1 MSTLVIVIAKFFLK
15 KCHSKKRR
23 NTHYEHRRHH
33 SARHFPDR
41 AFLHRVICI
50 QNIHGRNKG
59 FLQDYFL
66 GGRELGGF
74 VLAMTMVATYG
85 SASSFLGGPGTAY
98 TVGFGWVLLSDD
110 PSCHRLF
117 CSAHSRQ
124 EIRHLGRKYNAV
136 TMIDFLKTR
145 YNSPAVAILSAIAI
159 IIFLFSAM
167 TAQWVGGG
175 RLIES
180 LTGLQYTSA
189 LFIFAI
195 SVLVYVIIGGFR
207 AVAVTDA
214 VQGAIMVIGTLV
226 LLIGVIIAGGGVP
239 AIMQDLLNENPRLVT
254 PFGADGNLTA
264 AYVSSFW
271 ILVGVGVV
279 GLPQMAVRAMSY
291 KNSRS
296 MHRALVIGTIVT
308 GIHHAQHALNR
319 HFRTTRLTRNRSRG
333 QSHSATCARSI
344 TGMAS
349 RHRPRST
356 DGRHHV
362 DRRSLLLLVS
372 SAIVKDVY
380 LNFIKPDAPEK
391 TVKWMSFGVTGILGI
406 IVFLLALQPPELLI
420 FLNLF
425 SFGGLEAA
433 FIWPVVLGLYWKYG
447 NKYGA
452 IASMITGIASYI
464 IIHFYNE
471 AYGNLLGVHTVTI
484 PVGLSFI
491 AYIIFSLAIKRK
503 AFVF

>member
-1 MSTLVIVIAKFFLK
+1 MNIQVIIPLAIFLIAIFAIGFIASKQMSST
-15 KCHSKKRR
+15 
-23 NTHYEHRRHH
+23 
-33 SARHFPDR
+33 
-41 AFLHRVICI
+41 
-50 QNIHGRNKG
+50 GG
-59 FLQDYFL
+59 FLQEYFL

-98 TVGFGWVLLSDD
+98 TVGFGWILLAMTQVVTGYFVLLV
-110 PSCHRLF
+110 
-117 CSAHSRQ
+117 
-124 EIRHLGRKYNAV
+124 LGKKFAILARKYNAV
-136 TMIDFLKTR
+136 TMIDFLKAR

-195 SVLVYVIIGGFR
+195 SVLVYVTIGGFR
-207 AVAVTDA
+207 AVALTDA
-214 VQGAIMVIGTLV
+214 VQGAIMVVGTLI

-254 PFGADGNLTA
+254 PFGADGTLTA

-291 KNSRS
+291 KSSRA

-308 GIHHAQHALNR
+308 GFIMLNMHLIGVFARPVMPGIDVGDKVIPLIALEV
-319 HFRTTRLTRNRSRG
+319 LPPWLAG
-333 QSHSATCARSI
+333 IVLAAP
-344 TGMAS
+344 MAAIM
-349 RHRPRST
+349 ST
-356 DGRHHV
+356 V
-362 DRRSLLLLVS
+362 DSLLLLVS

-380 LNFIKPDAPEK
+380 LNFIKPEATEK
-391 TVKWMSFGVTGILGI
+391 RVKQISIGVTGILGI
-406 IVFLLALQPPELLI
+406 IVFLLALQPPDLLI

-425 SFGGLEAA
+425 AFGGLEAA
-433 FIWPVVLGLYWKYG
+433 FIWPIVLGLYWKYG

-452 IASMITGIASYI
+452 ILSMITGIASYI
-464 IIHFYNE
+464 AIHFYNTT
-471 AYGNLLGVHTVTI
+471 YGNLLGVHTVTI
-484 PVGLSFI
+484 PVVLSLI
-491 AYIIFSLAIKRK
+491 AYIIGSLAIQRK
-503 AFVF
+503 AFRF

>member
-1 MSTLVIVIAKFFLK
+1 MNLGVIIPLAIFLIAIFVIGLLASKTSMTAK
-15 KCHSKKRR
+15 
-23 NTHYEHRRHH
+23 N
-33 SARHFPDR
+33 
-41 AFLHRVICI
+41 
-50 QNIHGRNKG
+50 G

-98 TVGFGWVLLSDD
+98 TVGFGWVLLATIQVVTGYFV
-110 PSCHRLF
+110 LLILGKKF
-117 CSAHSRQ
+117 A
-124 EIRHLGRKYNAV
+124 ILGRKYNAV
-136 TMIDFLKTR
+136 TMIDFLKAR
-145 YNSPAVAILSAIAI
+145 YNSSAVAILAAIAI

-175 RLIES
+175 WLIET
-180 LTGLQYTSA
+180 LTGLQYTTSLA
-189 LFIFAI
+189 IFAV

-226 LLIGVIIAGGGVP
+226 LLVGVIIAGGGIP

-254 PFGADGNLTA
+254 PYGADGNLTA

-308 GIHHAQHALNR
+308 GIIMLNMHLIGVFARPVMPNIEVADKVIPLLALEV
-319 HFRTTRLTRNRSRG
+319 LPAWLAG
-333 QSHSATCARSI
+333 IVLAAP
-344 TGMAS
+344 MAAIM
-349 RHRPRST
+349 ST
-356 DGRHHV
+356 V
-362 DRRSLLLLVS
+362 DALLLLVS
-372 SAIVKDVY
+372 SAVVKDVY
-380 LNFIKPDAPEK
+380 LNFIKPDASEK
-391 TVKWMSFGVTGILGI
+391 SVKWISFGVTGVLGV

-425 SFGGLEAA
+425 AFGGLEAA

-464 IIHFYNE
+464 AIHFYNE
-471 AYGNLLGVHTVTI
+471 AYGNLLGVHTVTV
-484 PVGLSFI
+484 PVVLSFI
-491 AYIIFSLAIKRK
+491 AFVVFSLAIKRK
-503 AFVF
+503 AFVY

>member
-1 MSTLVIVIAKFFLK
+1 MNMGVITPLMIFLILIFAIGLISSKRMSSGTNFL
-15 KCHSKKRR
+15 
-23 NTHYEHRRHH
+23 NE
-33 SARHFPDR
+33 
-41 AFLHRVICI
+41 
-50 QNIHGRNKG
+50 
-59 FLQDYFL
+59 YFL

-98 TVGFGWVLLSDD
+98 TVGFGWILLAMAQVVTGYFVLL
-110 PSCHRLF
+110 
-117 CSAHSRQ
+117 
-124 EIRHLGRKYNAV
+124 ILGKKFAILARRYKAV
-136 TMIDFLKTR
+136 TMIDFLKAR
-145 YNSPAVAILSAIAI
+145 YNSSAVAILSAIAI
-159 IIFLFSAM
+159 IVFLFSAM

-180 LTGLQYTSA
+180 LTGLQYTTS

-195 SVLVYVIIGGFR
+195 SVLVYVIVGGFR

-214 VQGAIMVIGTLV
+214 VQGGIMVIGTLV
-226 LLIGVIIAGGGVP
+226 LLIGVIIAGGGIP
-239 AIMQDLLNENPRLVT
+239 AIMEDLLNENPRLVT
-254 PFGADGNLTA
+254 PFGADGSLTA

-279 GLPQMAVRAMSY
+279 ALPQMAVRAMSY

-296 MHRALVIGTIVT
+296 MHRALVVGTIVT
-308 GIHHAQHALNR
+308 GFIMLNMHLIGIFARPIMPGIDVGDKVIPLVALEV
-319 HFRTTRLTRNRSRG
+319 LPAWLAG
-333 QSHSATCARSI
+333 IVLAAP
-344 TGMAS
+344 MAAIM
-349 RHRPRST
+349 ST
-356 DGRHHV
+356 V
-362 DRRSLLLLVS
+362 DSLLLLVS

-380 LNFIKPDAPEK
+380 INFIRPEATERRIK
-391 TVKWMSFGVTGILGI
+391 QVSFSVTALLGV

-452 IASMITGIASYI
+452 IASMVVGMLSYVGL
-464 IIHFYNE
+464 HFYNE
-471 AYGNLLGVHTVTI
+471 ANGELFGVHTVTFPI
-484 PVGLSFI
+484 LLSLI
-491 AYIIFSLAIKRK
+491 AYIVFSLAVKRE
-503 AFVF
+503 AYRF

>member
-1 MSTLVIVIAKFFLK
+1 MNLGVIIPLAIFLIAIFVIGLLASKTSMTAK
-15 KCHSKKRR
+15 
-23 NTHYEHRRHH
+23 N
-33 SARHFPDR
+33 
-41 AFLHRVICI
+41 
-50 QNIHGRNKG
+50 G

-98 TVGFGWVLLSDD
+98 TVGFGWVLLATIQVVTGYFV
-110 PSCHRLF
+110 LLILGKKF
-117 CSAHSRQ
+117 A
-124 EIRHLGRKYNAV
+124 ILGRKYNAV
-136 TMIDFLKTR
+136 TMIDFLKAR
-145 YNSPAVAILSAIAI
+145 YNSSAVAILAAIAI

-175 RLIES
+175 WLIES
-180 LTGLQYTSA
+180 LTGLQYTTS
-189 LFIFAI
+189 LFIFAV

-226 LLIGVIIAGGGVP
+226 LLVGVIIAGGGVP

-291 KNSRS
+291 KNARS

-308 GIHHAQHALNR
+308 GIIMLNMHLIGVFARPVLPGIEVADKVIPLLALEV
-319 HFRTTRLTRNRSRG
+319 LPAWLAG
-333 QSHSATCARSI
+333 IVLAAP
-344 TGMAS
+344 MAAIM
-349 RHRPRST
+349 ST
-356 DGRHHV
+356 V
-362 DRRSLLLLVS
+362 DALLLLVS

-380 LNFIKPDAPEK
+380 LNFIKPDATEK
-391 TVKWMSFGVTGILGI
+391 SVKWISFGVTGVLGI

-425 SFGGLEAA
+425 AFGGLEAA

-484 PVGLSFI
+484 PVFLSFL
-491 AYIIFSLAIKRK
+491 AFVFGSLTIKRK
-503 AFVF
+503 AFEF

>member
-1 MSTLVIVIAKFFLK
+1 MNLGVIIPLAIFLIAIFAIGLISSKRMGPGTSFL
-15 KCHSKKRR
+15 
-23 NTHYEHRRHH
+23 N
-33 SARHFPDR
+33 
-41 AFLHRVICI
+41 
-50 QNIHGRNKG
+50 
-59 FLQDYFL
+59 DYFL

-98 TVGFGWVLLSDD
+98 TVGFGWIFLAMAQVVTGYFVLL
-110 PSCHRLF
+110 
-117 CSAHSRQ
+117 
-124 EIRHLGRKYNAV
+124 ILGKKFAILARKYNAV
-136 TMIDFLKTR
+136 TMIDFLKAR

-180 LTGLQYTSA
+180 LTGLQYTTS
-189 LFIFAI
+189 LFIFAV
-195 SVLVYVIIGGFR
+195 SVLVYVTIGGFR

-214 VQGAIMVIGTLV
+214 VQGVIMVVGTLV
-226 LLIGVIIAGGGVP
+226 LLIGVIIAGGGIP

-254 PFGADGNLTA
+254 PFGADGSLSA

-279 GLPQMAVRAMSY
+279 ALPQMAVRAMSY
-291 KNSRS
+291 KNSRA

-308 GIHHAQHALNR
+308 GFVMLNMHLIGIFARPVLPGIDVGDKVIPLVALEV
-319 HFRTTRLTRNRSRG
+319 LPAWLAG
-333 QSHSATCARSI
+333 IVLAAP
-344 TGMAS
+344 MAAIM
-349 RHRPRST
+349 ST
-356 DGRHHV
+356 V
-362 DRRSLLLLVS
+362 DSLLLLVS
-372 SAIVKDVY
+372 SAVVKDVY
-380 LNFIKPDAPEK
+380 INFIKPDAEEK
-391 TVKWMSFGVTGILGI
+391 RIKIVSFGVTGILGV
-406 IVFLLALQPPELLI
+406 IVFLLALNPPELLI

-452 IASMITGIASYI
+452 IASMIMGMVSYI
-464 IIHFYNE
+464 ILHFYNE
-471 AYGNLLGVHTVTI
+471 AYGNLFGVHTVTLPI
-484 PVGLSFI
+484 VLSLA
-491 AYIIFSLAIKRK
+491 AYIIFSLTIKRK
-503 AFVF
+503 AFIF